1 MSSRTQRSPGSLPAA
16 AVYIS
21 APQTCERYGGRSQMW
36 LWRKLRDDPK
46 FPRPTYLGRLRFFKI
61 SELEE
66 YEQALVVG

>member
-1 MSSRTQRSPGSLPAA
+1 MPQYKAKPVPTGAKFA
-16 AVYIS
+16 T
-21 APQTCERYGGRSQMW
+21 APQVCERYGVRSQMW
-36 LWRKLRDDPK
+36 IWRKLRDDPN

>member
-1 MSSRTQRSPGSLPAA
+1 MPQYKAKPVPTGAKFA
-16 AVYIS
+16 T
-21 APQTCERYGGRSQMW
+21 APQVCERYGGRSQMW